1 MKKFLIIVSGLII
14 MIVLHGCGNFSEP
27 AIQYEGEQQPVSR
40 VENILADTIEV
51 ENPELDVKVQ
61 LNIQDESN

>member
-1 MKKFLIIVSGLII
+1 MKKFLIIVSGLIL
-14 MIVLHGCGNFSEP
+14 MIILHGCNMSEP

-51 ENPELDVKVQ
+51 ENPDLDVKVQ